1 VAAATAIIM
10 QLAFT
15 RPAAAWIVLGWIVLV
30 AVGNHLVTRWKVPVD
45 EARTRAQNAAQ
56 GLLADIVTNAT
67 TVKLFGQEV
76 REAQSFHQDLSER
89 IRTESRAWL
98 LSEHGLTATDVTGA
112 LLTGGMLTIALWGW
126 EGGNV
131 TVGDFVLLQ
140 SFAVMIMDQIFFV
153 GFAIRDFIEAL
164 TNSSEIVGI
173 LKQEV
178 AIEDEK
184 DAKLLRVKEGRV
196 NFSHVHFGYNEKIIL
211 PDFDLEITPREK
223 LAFVGASGAGK
234 TTVIKLLLRF
244 YDLKKGSIFVD
255 GQDIRTVTQKSLRSV
270 ISLVPQEPFLF
281 HRSLKE
287 NIAYGQKN
295 VSMKAIIEAAK
306 KARCHEFISKLSKGY
321 DTLVGERGVKL
332 SGGERQR
339 IAIARAILADAP
351 ILVLDEA
358 TSSLDSESESQIQA
372 ALSEL
377 MKQKTV
383 IVIAHRLSTIMQMDR
398 IIVMEKGKIVD
409 QGTHDLLLQKAG
421 IYQKLWNIQA
431 GGFMQEE
438 AQ

>member
-1 VAAATAIIM
+1 
-10 QLAFT
+10 
-15 RPAAAWIVLGWIVLV
+15 
-30 AVGNHLVTRWKVPVD
+30 
-45 EARTRAQNAAQ
+45 
-56 GLLADIVTNAT
+56 
-67 TVKLFGQEV
+67 
-76 REAQSFHQDLSER
+76 
-89 IRTESRAWL
+89 
-98 LSEHGLTATDVTGA
+98 
-112 LLTGGMLTIALWGW
+112 MLTIALWGW